1 MSRKDRVER
10 IKRFAEFQEN
20 GRIIF
25 QQFSD
30 EDKKYSHFKV
40 THMLNI
46 CPKGRCGGINDSLF
60 EVFYGSSIIGVEK
73 KIDVNFRE
81 ADQFNT
87 ETGATLSFQLTDTGY
102 VMIWIYPPHTDKMRP
117 IEDAICYEEHLHP
130 AKLTPTFLKK
140 CWNAFNIYMEN
151 YSVDGNPSFVEKVR
165 LWRLKFFKHLI
176 INNIYQDRKITTSFK
191 QIAHY
196 VLTVGLSGFL
206 IWLFTIY
213 PQNKNIQPDNSYKTE
228 LEEQLRRYIGSCDAN
243 IGVAIIAND
252 RDTIVINDGRFQLNS
267 VVKLYQAA
275 ALAIASPTEINITDS
290 VEVDTKFLDHNT
302 WSPMLDS
309 IQSPIKMSLY
319 DLLKWSLKYSDN
331 NASDIISEHY
341 ITPEK
346 VDSVLK
352 TKGYNDLS
360 VKWTEKEMHQD
371 PSRSNGNWSSPLAA
385 AKLINQ
391 EYQSWLHSSQSLNSH
406 IATILAQ
413 CETGEKRLP
422 RPLKTGNH
430 IIAHKTGTG
439 FLDTNGHPQGINDVG
454 YVILN
459 NGQHYS
465 IAVFIES
472 SRKNSEET
480 ENMIGDISEI
490 VLNQILKN

>member
-1 MSRKDRVER
+1 
-10 IKRFAEFQEN
+10 
-20 GRIIF
+20 
-25 QQFSD
+25 
-30 EDKKYSHFKV
+30 
-40 THMLNI
+40 ML
-46 CPKGRCGGINDSLF
+46 
-60 EVFYGSSIIGVEK
+60 
-73 KIDVNFRE
+73 
-81 ADQFNT
+81 
-87 ETGATLSFQLTDTGY
+87 
-102 VMIWIYPPHTDKMRP
+102 
-117 IEDAICYEEHLHP
+117 
-130 AKLTPTFLKK
+130 
-140 CWNAFNIYMEN
+140 
-151 YSVDGNPSFVEKVR
+151 
-165 LWRLKFFKHLI
+165 
-176 INNIYQDRKITTSFK
+176 FK
-191 QIAHY
+191 QIAKY
-196 VLTVGLSGFL
+196 ILTVGISGL
-206 IWLFTIY
+206 LVWLFSICY
-213 PQNKNIQPDNSYKTE
+213 QNKTTRSDNSNRTE
-228 LEEQLRRYIGSCDAN
+228 LEEELRKYLKNCDAK
-243 IGVAIIAND
+243 IGLAIIAND

-275 ALAIASPTEINITDS
+275 ALAIASQSEINITDS
-290 VEVDTKFLDHNT
+290 VEVNTKLLEHDT

-454 YVILN
+454 YVILG

-472 SRKNSEET
+472 SQKNSEKT